1 MDQRRQRVVYYY
13 TIDKNANGGW
23 VLSWEDSPA
32 WAYLSGPRYLLQNV
46 ARLQG
51 WHPLRECDMPT
62 TEELD
67 KLR

>member
-23 VLSWEDSPA
+23 VLSWEDTP